1 MRKPGKNIG
10 YNSEQLLTDKWE
22 KENKNK
28 DAAGRI

>member
-1 MRKPGKNIG
+1 MRKPGKNKG

-28 DAAGRI
+28 DAGLI